1 MVDKKLY
8 EEIEEYCALNGLD
21 TVKTLNKVI
30 RNGLTILKYGLSP
43 KPHKAKK
50 LLIGTS
56 DDTQITELVNGSEL
70 TKNLEKENK
79 TNSSHLIKNQKET
92 IKLKN
97 DGFDLYGE
105 K

>member
-43 KPHKAKK
+43 KPMMVS
-50 LLIGTS
+50 TY
-56 DDTQITELVNGSEL
+56 TE
-70 TKNLEKENK
+70 KNNE
-79 TNSSHLIKNQKET
+79 
-92 IKLKN
+92 
-97 DGFDLYGE
+97 
-105 K
+105 